1 MPNSRQPSDPWSER
15 AAGPSPRRRTSV
27 KVAERPGEVCPH
39 FHTAIELIGKRWSGA
54 IVWALGEGPVR
65 FGELSR
71 RVPGVSD
78 RLLSQ
83 RLRELEDWGLVE
95 RNVEDAAPVRVSYAL
110 TEKGADLQPTLQRVR
125 EWAIRWHT

>member
-1 MPNSRQPSDPWSER
+1 MPSRQPHDPAVRESGAPER
-15 AAGPSPRRRTSV
+15 RPPTTEL
-27 KVAERPGEVCPH
+27 AERPGGVCPH
-39 FHTAIELIGKRWSGA
+39 FHTAVELIGKRWSGA
-54 IVWALGEGPVR
+54 ILWALADGPVR

-83 RLRELEDWGLVE
+83 RLRELEDWNLVE
-95 RNVEDAAPVRVSYAL
+95 RSVEDAAPVRVSYSL
-110 TEKGADLQPTLQRVR
+110 TEKGAELDPALRSLR

>member
-1 MPNSRQPSDPWSER
+1 M
-15 AAGPSPRRRTSV
+15 PSPRQSNDPARGRVAGSPLGRRTAV
-27 KVAERPGEVCPH
+27 AVAERPGEVCPH
-39 FHTAIELIGKRWSGA
+39 FHTAIELVGKRWSGA
-54 IVWALGEGPVR
+54 IVWALGDGPVR

-78 RLLSQ
+78 RLLSR

-95 RNVEDAAPVRVSYAL
+95 RSVEEGAPVRVSYAL
-110 TEKGADLQPTLQRVR
+110 TEKGADLQPTLQRLR